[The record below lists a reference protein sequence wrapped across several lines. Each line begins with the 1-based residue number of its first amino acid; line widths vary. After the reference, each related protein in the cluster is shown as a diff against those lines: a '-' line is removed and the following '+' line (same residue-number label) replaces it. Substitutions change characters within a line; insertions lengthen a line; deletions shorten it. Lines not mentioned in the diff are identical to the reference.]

1 MTTLSIGQVASRAS
15 VRASAIRYYESEGL
29 LPKPARKGG
38 RRVYDAS
45 VLDHLLFVRL
55 ALQAGF
61 RIGEIKPMVRGL
73 SPSVRPGERWRA
85 VAGKKLVE
93 LEREI
98 ARLQSRKRLLE
109 NLSTCQC
116 PSLSHFARMLR
127 EQDC

>member
-85 VAGKKLVE
+85 VAGKSSWSSNW
-93 LEREI
+93 
-98 ARLQSRKRLLE
+98 RLRGCNRGRGCSKIFRHA
-109 NLSTCQC
+109 SA
-116 PSLSHFARMLR
+116 PA
-127 EQDC
+127 